1 MSNPIAADPPADPI
15 TRPAVLP
22 GQTYKLYWAESAQA
36 LYVTVNDIEQDGRR
50 RPFEVIINSRNME
63 HFAWSVALTRM
74 ISAVF
79 RRDLRQ
85 DLRCGGDLSFVAE
98 ELKAVFDPR
107 GGQWMAGRYVPS
119 LPAAIGGIL
128 EAHMRSIDAGAP
140 VEQGPAGTATAND
153 PGNDTGGSP
162 AVPDRVVPA
171 SFSGPLP
178 VEERRAGRQL

>member
-1 MSNPIAADPPADPI
+1 MSNPIASDLPADPM
-15 TRPAVLP
+15 TRPAALS
-22 GQTYKLYWAESAQA
+22 GQTYKLCWAESAQA

-79 RRDLRQ
+79 RRD
-85 DLRCGGDLSFVAE
+85 GDLSFVAE

-107 GGQWMAGRYVPS
+107 GGQWMEGRYVPS

-128 EAHMRSIDAGAP
+128 EAHMRSIDTGAP
-140 VEQGPAGTATAND
+140 VEQGPAGTATASD

-178 VEERRAGRQL
+178 VGERRAGRQR